1 MLATLQVAIALGSL
15 LVILYTILTWNYG
28 YWKNRGVH
36 YIPPTLPAGNVKE
49 LIMQKMS
56 ISHMYDKLYK
66 QLQGHRF
73 GGIFRG
79 FTPILLLRDPEL
91 IKHFLT
97 KDFIHFHD
105 RNLPV
110 DEKKNPLGLHL
121 FFLHGHLWRNLRMK
135 LTPTFTSGKIKM
147 MFSLITESSQEMVKY
162 LEEPAKKGESIE
174 IKDLIGHFSTDVIGS
189 CAFGTQFNSFKDPD
203 TGFRKFGRGLMSNSG
218 GLLNQITL
226 TCFPILKA
234 VGVVKSLI
242 PGAGKP
248 YYGDMFITLV
258 KDVIEYREKNGV
270 ERNDFLQMLIKLKN
284 KGKVD
289 FDDVASKDDDYLK
302 NMDKIVT
309 KGNDGDLELTEN
321 LMVSQCFVFFVAG
334 YETSSSV
341 ISFCLHELA
350 VNPDIQSRVKA
361 EVDNALDEN
370 GGELTYGVIQSMTYL
385 EQTIYE
391 TLRKYPSV
399 PNLER
404 MCTKEYVIPGTDA
417 TIDKGTLVMIPSYAL
432 HHDPEYFPDPEKFD
446 PDRFSKENKNS
457 FPQYSYLPFG
467 EGPRICI
474 GMRFGLMQ
482 VKVGLATLLSKY
494 EFSICEK
501 SSVPLI
507 LSPVSPLTTAKA
519 GIWLK
524 ISPRD
529 S

>member
-1 MLATLQVAIALGSL
+1 MLATLQLAIALGSL
-15 LVILYTILTWNYG
+15 LVILYTVLRWNYG
-28 YWKNRGVH
+28 YWKKRGVH
-36 YIPPTLPAGNVKE
+36 YIQPTLPTGNIKE

-56 ISHMYDKLYK
+56 ISLMYDKLYK

-79 FTPILLLRDPEL
+79 FTPVLLLRDPEL

-97 KDFIHFHD
+97 KDFMHFHD

-121 FFLHGHLWRNLRMK
+121 FFLHGQLWRKLRTK
-135 LTPTFTSGKIKM
+135 LTPTFTTGKIKM
-147 MFSLITESSQEMVKY
+147 MFCLITESSREMVKY

-174 IKDLIGHFSTDVIGS
+174 IKDWIGHFSTDVIGS

-203 TGFRKFGRGLMSNSG
+203 SGFRKFGRALMSRSG
-218 GLLNQITL
+218 GLINQITL

-234 VGVVKSLI
+234 AVFVKSLI
-242 PGAGKP
+242 PGGKKP

-270 ERNDFLQMLIKLKN
+270 QRNDFLQMLIKLKN
-284 KGKVD
+284 KGKID

-309 KGNDGDLELTEN
+309 KSNDGDIELTEN

-350 VNPDIQSRVKA
+350 VNPDIQSRVRA

-370 GGELTYGVIQSMTYL
+370 GGELTYDVIQSMTYL
-385 EQTIYE
+385 EQTIYG
-391 TLRKYPSV
+391 
-399 PNLER
+399 
-404 MCTKEYVIPGTDA
+404 EYS
-417 TIDKGTLVMIPSYAL
+417 L
-432 HHDPEYFPDPEKFD
+432 FF
-446 PDRFSKENKNS
+446 
-457 FPQYSYLPFG
+457 
-467 EGPRICI
+467 
-474 GMRFGLMQ
+474 
-482 VKVGLATLLSKY
+482 
-494 EFSICEK
+494 
-501 SSVPLI
+501 
-507 LSPVSPLTTAKA
+507 
-519 GIWLK
+519 
-524 ISPRD
+524 
-529 S
+529 